1 MASVWSVRL
10 KPYGQCVFCQTE
22 IQWPVCGQRPSG
34 QCVDRDP
41 VASVWT
47 ETQWP
52 VCGLSDRDPVA
63 SVWTETQW
71 PVCGL
76 RPSSQCVD
84 RDPVASVWTV
94 RPRPYGQCVFCQTE
108 TQLPVCGLSDQDSV
122 NVEY

>member
-1 MASVWSVRL
+1 MKSGIMGW
-10 KPYGQCVFCQTE
+10 E
-22 IQWPVCGQRPSG
+22 IEKFDLTVNCH
-34 QCVDRDP
+34 
-41 VASVWT
+41 
-47 ETQWP
+47 
-52 VCGLSDRDPVA
+52 